1 MNKLWIRIFI
11 AFLSILAAV
20 LLAIG
25 FFVADMIQHTYMDMA
40 RTQLSQDADLLM
52 KTIRPQTLKGKPDI
66 LQKKVRHYYSNHEP
80 RITIIDTNG
89 KVLADSDDDPAK
101 MENHANRPEFRQVI
115 TQHKASG
122 ESIRSSHT
130 LGYNMM
136 YVANPVKENG
146 KVTAV
151 IRTSIALDRIDAVLK
166 GLWFSLGLAMAVAF
180 LISGWISYVLARK
193 FTRPIEASIEVSN
206 RLIKKDYDSRVH
218 INASGELRQLAKAI
232 NNLAHNLKQQMNE
245 IDENEQQLTAVL
257 ENMDSGVMLIQTSGR
272 IMLVNR
278 AMEEMTGLSSGKLIG
293 KRHIEAGKSFGLSQL
308 IDRSLKTGERFRD
321 EVHLYYPKERILDAH
336 IAPYVGESGELR
348 GVVAVLHDVTE
359 TRRLEQIRSEF
370 VANVSHELKTPVTS
384 VKGFA
389 ETLLDGAM
397 YDEATLREFLKIIYD
412 ESDRLHRLISDIL
425 DLSRIEQHRIPLKM
439 EQLNV
444 VDVITETA
452 QTMRKRIEKK
462 QLELVLPQKR
472 HVMMEAD
479 KDRLRQI
486 LLNLVTNAIAYTP
499 DKGRIEISLI
509 ERENE
514 LDLIVSDTGIG
525 ISEKDLPRIFERFY
539 RVDKARSRQSGGT
552 GLGLAIVKHLVESYH
567 GKIRVESE
575 EGKGSTFIVTLPR
588 TQTRPDAV

>member
-25 FFVADMIQHTYMDMA
+25 FFVADMIQHTYMDMV

-52 KTIRPQTLKGKPDI
+52 KTIRPQTLKGEPDI

-218 INASGELRQLAKAI
+218 INASGELRQLTKAI

>member
-25 FFVADMIQHTYMDMA
+25 FFVADMIQHTYMDMV

-218 INASGELRQLAKAI
+218 INASGELRQLTKAI

-336 IAPYVGESGELR
+336 IAPYVGESGDLR

-425 DLSRIEQHRIPLKM
+425 DLSKIEQHRIPLKM

>member
-52 KTIRPQTLKGKPDI
+52 KTIRPQTFKDKPDV

-89 KVLADSDDDPAK
+89 KVLADSDDNPAK

-115 TQHKASG
+115 RKHKASG
-122 ESIRSSHT
+122 ESIRFSHT

-146 KVTAV
+146 KVIAV
-151 IRTSIALDRIDAVLK
+151 IRTSIALNRIDAVLK

-206 RLIKKDYDSRVH
+206 RLIEKDYDSRVRV
-218 INASGELRQLAKAI
+218 NASGELRQLTKAI

-278 AMEEMTGLSSGKLIG
+278 AMEEMTGLSSGELIG

-444 VDVITETA
+444 VDVVAETV

-588 TQTRPDAV
+588 TQTRLDAV

>member
-11 AFLSILAAV
+11 AFLSILATV

-206 RLIKKDYDSRVH
+206 RLIEKDYDSRVH

>member
-25 FFVADMIQHTYMDMA
+25 FFVADMIQHTYMDMV

-218 INASGELRQLAKAI
+218 INASGELRQLTKAI

>member
-25 FFVADMIQHTYMDMA
+25 FFVADMIQHTYMDMV

-425 DLSRIEQHRIPLKM
+425 DLSKIEQHRIPLKM

>member
-1 MNKLWIRIFI
+1 M
-11 AFLSILAAV
+11 
-20 LLAIG
+20 
-25 FFVADMIQHTYMDMA
+25 
-40 RTQLSQDADLLM
+40 
-52 KTIRPQTLKGKPDI
+52 
-66 LQKKVRHYYSNHEP
+66 
-80 RITIIDTNG
+80 
-89 KVLADSDDDPAK
+89 
-101 MENHANRPEFRQVI
+101 I

-146 KVTAV
+146 KVIAV
-151 IRTSIALDRIDAVLK
+151 IRTSIALNRIDAVLK

-206 RLIKKDYDSRVH
+206 RLIEKDYDSRVH
-218 INASGELRQLAKAI
+218 VNASGELQQLAKAI
-232 NNLAHNLKQQMNE
+232 NNLAHNLKQQMDE

-278 AMEEMTGLSSGKLIG
+278 AMEEMTGLSSGELIG

-588 TQTRPDAV
+588 TQTR

>member
-25 FFVADMIQHTYMDMA
+25 FFVADMIQHTYMDMV

-218 INASGELRQLAKAI
+218 INASGELRQLTKAI

-439 EQLNV
+439 EELNV

>member
-1 MNKLWIRIFI
+1 
-11 AFLSILAAV
+11 
-20 LLAIG
+20 
-25 FFVADMIQHTYMDMA
+25 
-40 RTQLSQDADLLM
+40 
-52 KTIRPQTLKGKPDI
+52 
-66 LQKKVRHYYSNHEP
+66 
-80 RITIIDTNG
+80 
-89 KVLADSDDDPAK
+89 
-101 MENHANRPEFRQVI
+101 
-115 TQHKASG
+115 
-122 ESIRSSHT
+122 
-130 LGYNMM
+130 
-136 YVANPVKENG
+136 
-146 KVTAV
+146 
-151 IRTSIALDRIDAVLK
+151 
-166 GLWFSLGLAMAVAF
+166 
-180 LISGWISYVLARK
+180 
-193 FTRPIEASIEVSN
+193 
-206 RLIKKDYDSRVH
+206 
-218 INASGELRQLAKAI
+218 
-232 NNLAHNLKQQMNE
+232 
-245 IDENEQQLTAVL
+245 
-257 ENMDSGVMLIQTSGR
+257 
-272 IMLVNR
+272 
-278 AMEEMTGLSSGKLIG
+278 
-293 KRHIEAGKSFGLSQL
+293 
-308 IDRSLKTGERFRD
+308 
-321 EVHLYYPKERILDAH
+321 
-336 IAPYVGESGELR
+336 
-348 GVVAVLHDVTE
+348 VAVLHDVTE

-444 VDVITETA
+444 VDVVAETV